1 MGCRYS
7 GRLAVGTVVTGVGSS
22 QYAKGVQLRGR
33 SVTGTLSVARIHI
46 QLSADS
52 FGGCVWRCEGQI
64 VSR

>member
-52 FGGCVWRCEGQI
+52 FGGCV
-64 VSR
+64 